1 MLFLAESL
9 LKAAGLRYDEIEDAW
24 MVPVRLPPVATVE
37 CDEDG
42 PYIMEA
48 LLEVHAVLEA
58 VGCSYNNFSI
68 NGRYVS
74 IVALTRAQVAA
85 VA

>member
-1 MLFLAESL
+1 MFLAESL
-9 LKAAGLRYDEIEDAW
+9 LKAAGFKFGGTEEIWVA
-24 MVPVRLPPVATVE
+24 PVRLHPVVTVE

-42 PYIMEA
+42 AFIMET

-58 VGCSYNNFSI
+58 CGCTYRNFAITGRSVSLVGLS
-68 NGRYVS
+68 R
-74 IVALTRAQVAA
+74 ALVAA